1 MWSCYIALLV
11 YTHYYHYYY
20 YYYYYYYYHYY
31 LSAVPTS
38 YMGVGGSVFGGG
50 VSVVWCLV

>member
-1 MWSCYIALLV
+1 MCQCG
-11 YTHYYHYYY
+11 YYY
-20 YYYYYYYYHYY
+20 YYYYYYYHYHYY

>member
-1 MWSCYIALLV
+1 MCQCG
-11 YTHYYHYYY
+11 YYY
-20 YYYYYYYYHYY
+20 YYYYYYYDYYYYYYHYY